1 MCWRRGGRCQPRC
14 ACWERFRHESNAFDK
29 IHVRMRLKTPLTY
42 FRKPLCAT
50 ASRHKAK
57 PWELTLAVLRGNL
70 LWANSLLRHPSAKIM
85 RHERCSLP
93 LLHAI
98 AAADAAALVPAA
110 VAAGVPITS
119 ASVTVRLSKR
129 RLGPAIDFIPQEAA
143 AVLLDRHGICALTL
157 AASLGHAA
165 TVAALLAAGAD
176 PNPVHPDGQPVL
188 HPLAA
193 AATLQDEMAALA
205 TCQVLLAAG
214 ADVAGALD
222 THLPAGGRHARSC
235 SWLLNMQSSRVEQL
249 ILGALLE
256 RWKNDSWRPSTW
268 GTASAL
274 VLLAAQADHRQAFQK
289 FASHLPAG
297 RLPAEYAE
305 LAEDAVGAALRAAC
319 WGSRGD
325 VLRCLVQLATGGR
338 PQRSSRTSQPHV
350 LSLHLA
356 AEVAASLEAAAA
368 DGGLQVLQ
376 CLVRAGTVVSQTAVK
391 AAVCS
396 GRPAALALLLQH
408 GAPSAPPLLAGTV
421 PTISDTAVDEEDA
434 LSAAAA
440 SWRSACPGPLLTL
453 LTHHAHEVG
462 SGLGVWTLPTLMR
475 DPSSGRVCQKSGRG
489 RCFATT
495 AAVAG
500 LRQPPGLPSLA
511 PPTGSALP
519 TPCYLFPHRAWIRCT
534 PTAWRWQR
542 CWWQP
547 AVGRPRA
554 AACRSRWAG
563 TPRRSWLRSSTQ
575 GQRMP
580 A

>member
-1 MCWRRGGRCQPRC
+1 M
-14 ACWERFRHESNAFDK
+14 E
-29 IHVRMRLKTPLTY
+29 
-42 FRKPLCAT
+42 
-50 ASRHKAK
+50 AK

-70 LWANSLLRHPSAKIM
+70 LWANSLLRHPSANSM

-110 VAAGVPITS
+110 VAAGLPITS
-119 ASVTVRLSKR
+119 ASVTVWLSKR
-129 RLGPAIDFIPQEAA
+129 RLGPAIDLIPQEAA

-193 AATLQDEMAALA
+193 AATVQDEAAALA

-214 ADVAGALD
+214 ADVAGALP
-222 THLPAGGRHARSC
+222 HLPAGGRHSRSC

-325 VLRCLVQLATGGR
+325 VLRCLVQLATGDR
-338 PQRSSRTSQPHV
+338 PQRSSRPSQPHV
-350 LSLHLA
+350 LSLHLS
-356 AEVAASLEAAAA
+356 AELAASLEAAAA
-368 DGGLQVLQ
+368 DGDLQVLQ

-421 PTISDTAVDEEDA
+421 PTVSATAFEEEDGLPA
-434 LSAAAA
+434 DDS
-440 SWRSACPGPLLTL
+440 SWPGAYPCPLLTL
-453 LTHHAHEVG
+453 LAHHAHEGLDPLHPDSLEMAEMLVAAGCRPASCRSVPVQVG
-462 SGLGVWTLPTLMR
+462 GHPQAQLAAFFHPGAEDASLTASGSDRFLWLAITQPDWSRTI
-475 DPSSGRVCQKSGRG
+475 RG
-489 RCFATT
+489 RFPPAMQRATRT
-495 AAVAG
+495 LLLVAARGAAAGSAPAVLGASAGAQGLAG
-500 LRQPPGLPSLA
+500 LPGHVLDHVLHLA
-511 PPTGSALP
+511 AYPLSAWA
-519 TPCYLFPHRAWIRCT
+519 RAPWE
-534 PTAWRWQR
+534 
-542 CWWQP
+542 
-547 AVGRPRA
+547 A
-554 AACRSRWAG
+554 AAA
-563 TPRRSWLRSSTQ
+563 WL
-575 GQRMP
+575 
-580 A
+580 AA